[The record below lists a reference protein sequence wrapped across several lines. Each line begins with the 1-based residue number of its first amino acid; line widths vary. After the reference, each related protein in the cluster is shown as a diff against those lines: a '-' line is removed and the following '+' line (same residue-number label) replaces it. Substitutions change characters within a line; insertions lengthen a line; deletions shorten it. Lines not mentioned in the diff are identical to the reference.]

1 MLSYYSNINEAA
13 PIIPASFFKFAIV
26 SLFAIV
32 TSSCTESFDRMVKD
46 MSSDYGGGL
55 HRRVTV
61 YDYNGE
67 VIKSWTGKFDTQMGD
82 SSGVPYVKF
91 DIPDSTGR
99 KVRVLVQGGII
110 INEEL

>member
-1 MLSYYSNINEAA
+1 MR
-13 PIIPASFFKFAIV
+13 SFFKFAIV
-26 SLFAIV
+26 ALFAIV
-32 TSSCTESFDRMVKD
+32 TSSCTESWDRMVKD

-55 HRRVTV
+55 NRRVTV

>member
-1 MLSYYSNINEAA
+1 MK
-13 PIIPASFFKFAIV
+13 SFFKFAIV
-26 SLFAIV
+26 AVLAIV
-32 TSSCTESFDRMVKD
+32 TSSCTESWERMVKD
-46 MSSDYGGGL
+46 VASDYGGGL

-61 YDYNGE
+61 YDYNGNVVKTWE
-67 VIKSWTGKFDTQMGD
+67 GKFDTQMGD

-91 DIPDSTGR
+91 DRTDSTGR